1 MSTPLDEILSSG
13 RDGNSP
19 GPDTTEQ
26 PVSQEQPTTGAETQ
40 PAEGGEAE
48 PETHQLP
55 DGRKTVPIEAL
66 HAERGKVRRYTEEVA
81 DFRKQLVESNAAWE
95 RRMAQVLEAIK
106 PPQQPQQAPDFFDDP
121 AKATQHA
128 VAPHFQQFEQ
138 VLMANAKLVAG
149 VKFGDDEVDKAEQ
162 AFIQAVNTGA
172 VDQADFQKVVGSPN
186 RYAAAVQWHKRQQVQ
201 AEIGDDPAAYR
212 EKVKQEIL
220 AELQN
225 GGAAPNGQQ
234 AQALNLPSNL
244 ASARNVGARTGPA
257 WGGPKPLGEIFK
269 R

>member
-40 PAEGGEAE
+40 PADGEAE
-48 PETHQLP
+48 PETHALP
-55 DGRKTVPIEAL
+55 DGRRMVPLEAVQ
-66 HAERGKVRRYTEEVA
+66 AERGKVKRYTEQIASFEKRL
-81 DFRKQLVESNAAWE
+81 DESNAAWE
-95 RRMAQVLEAIK
+95 RRMAQLLERLT
-106 PPQQPQQAPDFFDDP
+106 PPQQPQQAPDWFDDP

-149 VKFGDDEVDKAEQ
+149 VKFGDDEVEKAEQ
-162 AFIQAVNTGA
+162 AFINAVQSQRI
-172 VDQADFQKVVGSPN
+172 DPADYHKVVNHPN
-186 RYAAAVQWHKRQQVQ
+186 RYAAAVQWHKRQQAQ
-201 AEIGDDPAAYR
+201 AEIGDDPAAFR
-212 EKVKQEIL
+212 EKVRQEVL

>member
-1 MSTPLDEILSSG
+1 
-13 RDGNSP
+13 
-19 GPDTTEQ
+19 
-26 PVSQEQPTTGAETQ
+26 
-40 PAEGGEAE
+40 
-48 PETHQLP
+48 
-55 DGRKTVPIEAL
+55 
-66 HAERGKVRRYTEEVA
+66 
-81 DFRKQLVESNAAWE
+81 
-95 RRMAQVLEAIK
+95 MAQVLEAIK

-121 AKATQHA
+121 AKATQHL

-149 VKFGDDEVDKAEQ
+149 VKFGDDEVDKAEK
-162 AFIQAVNTGA
+162 AFISAVQSQRL
-172 VDQADFQKVVGSPN
+172 DPADYHKVVNSPN
-186 RYAAAVQWHKRQQVQ
+186 RYAAAVQWHKRQQAQ
-201 AEIGDDPAAYR
+201 AEIGDDPAAFKER
-212 EKVKQEIL
+212 VRQEVL